1 MRLGSSAK
9 RRPRRRSYSQR
20 KSASVM
26 LLSRYNAPHTT
37 FWVLYIAISAR
48 NQMNV
53 YMENGLTCILSDVDA
68 HVETRHLLI
77 NAPISAS
84 MTRNRA

>member
-1 MRLGSSAK
+1 
-9 RRPRRRSYSQR
+9 
-20 KSASVM
+20 M
-26 LLSRYNAPHTT
+26 LLSRYDAPHTT
-37 FWVLYIAISAR
+37 FRVLYIAIPAR

-77 NAPISAS
+77 NAPNLSFHGTQES
-84 MTRNRA
+84 MSGI